1 MFIFKDVI
9 CFTIFKSEMN
19 KIRHSFVNIL
29 HVNGSEH
36 ALEPYV
42 KVDVFFHRCVKPYL
56 IPSRKV
62 PNSTWGG
69 KKQLFSH
76 FLGRQ

>member
-42 KVDVFFHRCVKPYL
+42 KVDVFFSSL
-56 IPSRKV
+56 RKTI
-62 PNSTWGG
+62 PNSFE
-69 KKQLFSH
+69 KSS
-76 FLGRQ
+76 